1 MKTTTSV
8 IWLSQFWALF
18 ESLLSSGII
27 KQKQTVT
34 VGVGNDMYQALALW
48 GLSDECALVRR
59 GTSSRVRFPSR
70 ILPSIL
76 LFFAFTQSLPLTK
89 KRPQLCCFLWGCTP
103 TSGAPSD

>member
-48 GLSDECALVRR
+48 GLSDKCALVRR

-89 KRPQLCCFLWGCTP
+89 KGPKLCVFFVGVHANEGRTLR
-103 TSGAPSD
+103 